1 MANSDSPGVSVRRLS
16 EGASAGMTLEHTASG
31 PGGLPRMVRPA
42 PLPANGRGLAAAAAR
57 DAWERG
63 RRETVSKKPTGTK
76 SWMLLRNTVRLL
88 AHAPTS
94 TTKAPADS
102 TAVNTQNNGSVKAR
116 AQTAHTAPTQ
126 ATDAKTKA
134 TRVAWAV
141 PKATDTFAALCPENA
156 AALGA
161 ATAERNATY
170 VIVKKARDELALFG
184 DTLTGARTY
193 TLCMPV
199 YSLFASL
206 SLSLSLSPY
215 LFLLFLLFLLSLS
228 LPLSRSLS
236 LSLPLARSLARSLRL
251 GSTP

>member
-31 PGGLPRMVRPA
+31 PGGLPRMVRPS
-42 PLPANGRGLAAAAAR
+42 PLPASGRGLAAAAAR

-141 PKATDTFAALCPENA
+141 PKATDAFAALCPENA

-170 VIVKKARDELALFG
+170 VIIKKARDELALFG
-184 DTLTGARTY
+184 DTLTGARTYY

-206 SLSLSLSPY
+206 SLSLSLSSY
-215 LFLLFLLFLLSLS
+215 IFLLFLLLSLS

-236 LSLPLARSLARSLRL
+236 LSPARSLARSLRL